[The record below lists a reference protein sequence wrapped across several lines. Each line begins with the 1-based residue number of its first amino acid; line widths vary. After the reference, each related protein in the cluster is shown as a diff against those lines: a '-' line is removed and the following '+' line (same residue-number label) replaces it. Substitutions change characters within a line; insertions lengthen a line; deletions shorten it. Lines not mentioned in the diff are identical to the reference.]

1 MYKNKEE
8 KMSDYIRR
16 FLNTGFMALC
26 VTLSFFGVL
35 QAQANTV
42 DIKELTPN
50 WMWPSDGVITDLFGT
65 RQGHH
70 KGIDIAAPIGSQVYA
85 VENGVVSKSYYSDTY
100 GNVVFIKHDNEI
112 ETVYAHLKERKVHEG
127 AIVQQGEE
135 IGEMGSTGDSS
146 GVHLHFEVHLS
157 KWTFD
162 KSNAINPLLALG
174 EVKVGQA
181 VAAIKKDEPE
191 YVLETSAL
199 LEKNETIEQTQ
210 NKSDPIYSQY
220 HSDEKDQ
227 EQTNYIV
234 QNGETLWSI
243 SNEFQTTVHEIQEQ
257 NGLETNQI
265 KVGQALS
272 IPVKKGKNIYVVQK
286 GDTLTSISKKSN
298 IRLDRLREMNHLTE
312 DVIKPQQILIL
323 SQ

>member
-1 MYKNKEE
+1 
-8 KMSDYIRR
+8 MSDYIRS
-16 FLNTGFMALC
+16 FLSVGITALC
-26 VTLSFFGVL
+26 VTLSFFGVIE
-35 QAQANTV
+35 AHANTV
-42 DIKELTPN
+42 NIKELAPN

-70 KGIDIAAPIGSQVYA
+70 KGIDIAAPLGSQVYA
-85 VENGVVSKSYYSDTY
+85 VDKGVVSKSYYSDTY

-112 ETVYAHLKERKVHEG
+112 ETVYAHLKARTVQEG

-135 IGEMGSTGDSS
+135 IGKMGSTGDSS

-181 VAAIKKDEPE
+181 VAALKKDEAE
-191 YVLETSAL
+191 YALETSAP
-199 LEKNETIEQTQ
+199 LEKNKAIQQTQ
-210 NKSDPIYSQY
+210 
-220 HSDEKDQ
+220 HVEKGQ
-227 EQTNYIV
+227 EQTNHIV
-234 QNGETLWSI
+234 QKGETLWSVAKK
-243 SNEFQTTVHEIQEQ
+243 FQTTVHEIQEQ
-257 NGLETNQI
+257 NALETNQI

-272 IPVKKGKNIYVVQK
+272 IPAKKGKNIYVVQK
-286 GDTLTSISKKSN
+286 GDTLISISKKSK
-298 IRLDRLREMNHLTE
+298 IRLDQLQEMNHLTE

-323 SQ
+323 SE

>member
-1 MYKNKEE
+1 
-8 KMSDYIRR
+8 MSDYIRS
-16 FLNTGFMALC
+16 FLSVGITALC
-26 VTLSFFGVL
+26 VTLSFFGVIE
-35 QAQANTV
+35 AHANTV
-42 DIKELTPN
+42 NIKELTPN

-70 KGIDIAAPIGSQVYA
+70 KGIDIAAPLGSQVYA
-85 VENGVVSKSYYSDTY
+85 VEKGVVSKSYYSDTY

-112 ETVYAHLKERKVHEG
+112 ETVYAHLKERTVQEG

-135 IGEMGSTGDSS
+135 IGKMGSTGDSS

-181 VAAIKKDEPE
+181 VAAIKKNEPE
-191 YVLETSAL
+191 YALETSAR
-199 LEKNETIEQTQ
+199 LEKNKAKQQTQ
-210 NKSDPIYSQY
+210 HKNDPI
-220 HSDEKDQ
+220 HSHIDSVEKDQ
-227 EQTNYIV
+227 EQINHIV

-243 SNEFQTTVHEIQEQ
+243 SKKFQTTVQEIQEQ
-257 NGLETNQI
+257 NALETNQI
-265 KVGQALS
+265 KEGQALS
-272 IPVKKGKNIYVVQK
+272 IPSKKGKNIYVVQR
-286 GDTLTSISKKSN
+286 GDTLTSISKKSK
-298 IRLDRLREMNHLTE
+298 IRLDRLQEMNHLTE

-323 SQ
+323 SE